1 MSKFLPKHGCGT
13 RRVQGDCTFPA
24 SLAFIVPHVFI
35 SVEFY
40 SFASELR
47 QNLYRRDRHW
57 RHVCLR
63 DFRPEWT
70 GFVNMHL
77 QWSRHSLVARN
88 STNKLYLVSGGVCPR
103 SGPRVAKGKCPEAD
117 WHEQNIFMEVAP
129 RYGCAASV
137 TVHGCAAQA
146 AHLLL
151 ARFCRA
157 RASTWPHARKG
168 FDICPVSRSAAWATR
183 SRMGLAQP
191 HGHAPQAKPEE
202 RAASKARRTRRRV
215 PYGHSQGHPQGH
227 P

>member
-1 MSKFLPKHGCGT
+1 M
-13 RRVQGDCTFPA
+13 
-24 SLAFIVPHVFI
+24 
-35 SVEFY
+35 
-40 SFASELR
+40 
-47 QNLYRRDRHW
+47 
-57 RHVCLR
+57 R

-88 STNKLYLVSGGVCPR
+88 SANKLYLVSGGVCPR

-168 FDICPVSRSAAWATR
+168 FDICPVSRAAAWATR
-183 SRMGLAQP
+183 HRMGLAQP
-191 HGHAPQAKPEE
+191 HGHAPQATPEE
-202 RAASKARRTRRRV
+202 RAAAWPRAASKARRTRSRMATRRKQR
-215 PYGHSQGHPQGH
+215 PKNASSCSLRPFPGASSGASLKAISGCIRRNCGQKIRAFSL
-227 P
+227 

>member
-1 MSKFLPKHGCGT
+1 M
-13 RRVQGDCTFPA
+13 
-24 SLAFIVPHVFI
+24 
-35 SVEFY
+35 
-40 SFASELR
+40 
-47 QNLYRRDRHW
+47 
-57 RHVCLR
+57 R
-63 DFRPEWT
+63 DFRPERT

-88 STNKLYLVSGGVCPR
+88 SANKLYLVSGGVCPR

-168 FDICPVSRSAAWATR
+168 FDICPVSRSAAWASR
-183 SRMGLAQP
+183 SRMVTRRKQSPKNAQ
-191 HGHAPQAKPEE
+191 QAKPEE
-202 RAASKARRTRRRV
+202 RAVVVFLTAIPRGIPKS
-215 PYGHSQGHPQGH
+215 HPRLY

>member
-1 MSKFLPKHGCGT
+1 M
-13 RRVQGDCTFPA
+13 
-24 SLAFIVPHVFI
+24 
-35 SVEFY
+35 
-40 SFASELR
+40 
-47 QNLYRRDRHW
+47 
-57 RHVCLR
+57 R
-63 DFRPEWT
+63 DFRPERT

-77 QWSRHSLVARN
+77 QWSKHSLAARN
-88 STNKLYLVSGGVCPR
+88 SANKLYLVSGGVCPH

-168 FDICPVSRSAAWATR
+168 FDICPVSRSAAWASR
-183 SRMGLAQP
+183 SRMVTRRKQSPKNAQ
-191 HGHAPQAKPEE
+191 QAKPEE
-202 RAASKARRTRRRV
+202 RAVVVFLTAIPRGILRGIPKSHLRLY
-215 PYGHSQGHPQGH
+215 P
-227 P
+227 

>member
-1 MSKFLPKHGCGT
+1 M
-13 RRVQGDCTFPA
+13 
-24 SLAFIVPHVFI
+24 
-35 SVEFY
+35 
-40 SFASELR
+40 
-47 QNLYRRDRHW
+47 
-57 RHVCLR
+57 R

-88 STNKLYLVSGGVCPR
+88 SANKLYLVSGGVCPR

-157 RASTWPHARKG
+157 RASTWASCAQRVRYLPCQPQR
-168 FDICPVSRSAAWATR
+168 
-183 SRMGLAQP
+183 RMGHAQP
-191 HGHAPQAKPEE
+191 HGPRAAAWP
-202 RAASKARRTRRRV
+202 RAASKARRTRRKQSPKNASSCSLR
-215 PYGHSQGHPQGH
+215 PFPGASSGASLKAISGCIRRNCGQKIRAFSL
-227 P
+227 